1 VSIHLIAL
9 VSDEKSGSG
18 FKPSTWKATYLVAS
32 SPGPGSARSA
42 GRAYW
47 FEIEVRRT
55 ADGHYKT
62 KLVMD
67 DIPEQQTFAAAI
79 GKLAEWAAQVS
90 AGIRECGN
98 LPDEGFPLEMK
109 APPIDGFGFDSLEAA
124 RAYGRLYDPP
134 REPEEYYYDSDG
146 KPGHRGDPG
155 DRTYYFVEVPKVGG
169 VVVPAWGLPY
179 EPPAYRGKPER
190 KSE

>member
-1 VSIHLIAL
+1 MSIHLIAL
-9 VSDEKSGSG
+9 VSNEKSGSG

-47 FEIEVRRT
+47 FEIEVSKSASGYR
-55 ADGHYKT
+55 T

-67 DIPEQQTFAAAI
+67 DVPEQQTFAAAL
-79 GKLAEWAAQVS
+79 GKLAEWAAQVA
-90 AGIRECGN
+90 AGIMECGT
-98 LPDEGFPLEMK
+98 LPAEGFPLEMK

-134 REPEEYYYDSDG
+134 REPEEYYYDADG
-146 KPGHRGDPG
+146 KPGHRGDLG

-169 VVVPAWGLPY
+169 VVVPAWGVAY

-190 KSE
+190 KVD